1 MGPRGKEL
9 LAVVEFGSRP
19 QGRLLIP
26 HRQFIN
32 NTLVRV
38 CIGMRSFPFT
48 LILNSPPPLSP
59 YTPTTNVAIRAQ
71 SIHPSIHRQAGTT
84 LGVIPELSRAISF
97 FTFGQATN
105 TDRMQDRCAL
115 PVV

>member
-1 MGPRGKEL
+1 MYRDEEL
-9 LAVVEFGSRP
+9 PIYTDLKLA
-19 QGRLLIP
+19 
-26 HRQFIN
+26 
-32 NTLVRV
+32 
-38 CIGMRSFPFT
+38 
-48 LILNSPPPLSP
+48 PPLSLSLHP
-59 YTPTTNVAIRAQ
+59 DDERCHPGP
-71 SIHPSIHRQAGTT
+71 IHPSIHRQAGTT

>member
-1 MGPRGKEL
+1 MYRDEEL
-9 LAVVEFGSRP
+9 PIYTDLKLA
-19 QGRLLIP
+19 
-26 HRQFIN
+26 
-32 NTLVRV
+32 
-38 CIGMRSFPFT
+38 
-48 LILNSPPPLSP
+48 PPALSP